1 MSASRPE
8 PGADILI
15 VDDTAANLRLL
26 SQTLTEAGYQ
36 VRAAT
41 SGARGLESALAV
53 PPNLVMLDIRMPGM
67 DGFEVCRKL
76 KESDVTRD
84 VPVIFISAVNE
95 LEEKVQALRAG
106 GVDYITKPFQSEEV
120 LARVETHLSL
130 RRLQQSLEATNH
142 RLARELTLA
151 GKVQASFL
159 PRALPKRPGWTF
171 AAYLRPARETSGDF
185 YDVMSLPDGRVG
197 LLIAD
202 VVDKGVPAAL
212 LMAMSWSLICSY
224 IDQNPESPGQT
235 FSFVNSSLHSHLG
248 GGQFVTAFLGMLD
261 TKAGQITCTNAG
273 QMPPFLLVSQTRELV
288 EIPTAGLPLGVER
301 EGKWPPTKFQM
312 AVGDSIVLYTDGLT
326 DAQDSKGRAYGR
338 GRLRKSAA
346 ACLGQSADEIVGRIL
361 TDVDGFVGDEPQ
373 VDDMALVVASR
384 VA

>member
-1 MSASRPE
+1 MSSPRPE
-8 PGADILI
+8 PGADILV
-15 VDDTAANLRLL
+15 VDDTPANLRLL

-41 SGARGLESALAV
+41 SGTRGLESALAV

-76 KESDVTRD
+76 KDCDLTRD
-84 VPVIFISAVNE
+84 VPVIFISAVDE
-95 LEEKVQALRAG
+95 LEEKVHAFRAG

-130 RRLQQSLEATNH
+130 RRLQLSLEATNR
-142 RLARELTLA
+142 RLARELALA

-159 PRALPKRPGWTF
+159 PRTLPKRAGWTF
-171 AAYLRPARETSGDF
+171 GAYLRPARETSGDF
-185 YDVMSLPDGRVG
+185 YDVLSLPNGRVG

-212 LMAMSWSLICSY
+212 LMAMSWSLICSH
-224 IDQNPESPGQT
+224 IDQNPDNPGQA

-248 GGQFVTAFLGMLD
+248 GEQFVTAFLGILD
-261 TKAGQITCTNAG
+261 TETGQIACTNAG
-273 QMPPFLLVSQTRELV
+273 QMPPFLLVSQTEDPV
-288 EIPTAGLPLGVER
+288 EIPTAGLPLGVEPG
-301 EGKWPPTKFQM
+301 GKWPPTQHQLD
-312 AVGDSIVLYTDGLT
+312 VGEAILLYTDGLT
-326 DAQDSKGRAYGR
+326 DARDSKGRAYGR
-338 GRLRKSAA
+338 ARLRKNAST
-346 ACLGQSADEIVGRIL
+346 CLGQSADEIVETIL
-361 TDVDGFVGDEPQ
+361 RNVDAFVGDEPQ

>member
-1 MSASRPE
+1 MNPPKPE
-8 PGADILI
+8 AGADILV

-41 SGARGLESALAV
+41 SGARGLDSALTV
-53 PPNLVMLDIRMPGM
+53 PPNLVLLDIRMPGM

-76 KESDVTRD
+76 KDSDVTKD
-84 VPVIFISAVNE
+84 VPVIFISAVDE
-95 LEEKVQALRAG
+95 LDEKVNAFRSG

-130 RRLQQSLEATNH
+130 RRLQLSLEATNR

-171 AAYLRPARETSGDF
+171 ATYLRPARETSGDF
-185 YDVMSLPDGRVG
+185 YDVLSLPNGRVG

-212 LMAMSWSLICSY
+212 LMAMSWSLICSH
-224 IDQNPESPGQT
+224 IDQNPERPGQA

-248 GGQFVTAFLGMLD
+248 GEQFVTAFLGILD
-261 TKAGQITCTNAG
+261 AETGQITCTNAG
-273 QMPPFLLVSQTRELV
+273 QMPPFLLVSKPDGMI
-288 EIPTAGLPLGVER
+288 EIPTAGLPLGVEPD
-301 EGKWPPTKFQM
+301 GKWTPAEYQLE
-312 AVGDSIVLYTDGLT
+312 VGEAILLYTDGLT
-326 DAQDSKGRAYGR
+326 DARDSKGRAYGR
-338 GRLRKSAA
+338 ARLRASAA
-346 ACLGQSADEIVGRIL
+346 SCFGRSADEIVEAIL
-361 TDVDGFVGDEPQ
+361 RDVDKFVGDEPQ
-373 VDDMALVVASR
+373 VDDMALVAASR